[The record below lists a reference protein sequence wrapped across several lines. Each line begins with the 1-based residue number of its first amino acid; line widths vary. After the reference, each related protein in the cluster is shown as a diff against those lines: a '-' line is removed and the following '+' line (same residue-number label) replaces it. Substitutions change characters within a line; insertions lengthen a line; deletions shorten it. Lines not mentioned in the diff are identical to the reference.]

1 MWSTIGSY
9 IVLIFGIGN
18 ILNGLLVSRVSNFSF
33 STLFPLILGV
43 ICTAVGCLKLTKFK
57 DTPLIPHSGVRIT
70 LLCVLGV
77 FLLSFVNV
85 QYLIIKN
92 GQEQSEKGD
101 ALIVLGAA
109 LHGNKPSRALVN
121 RLELAADWLETNPN
135 APVIVTGGQGA
146 GELETEAEV
155 MRTFLIKRGVAPKR
169 IYMEDQA
176 TNTLENFTY
185 SKPILEKAGVANKKI
200 VVVTND
206 FHLFRSK
213 MLANRVGIQCEGL
226 GAQTPII
233 IQWNSYV
240 REYFA
245 VLKSFMV
252 DRM

>member
-1 MWSTIGSY
+1 
-9 IVLIFGIGN
+9 
-18 ILNGLLVSRVSNFSF
+18 
-33 STLFPLILGV
+33 
-43 ICTAVGCLKLTKFK
+43 
-57 DTPLIPHSGVRIT
+57 
-70 LLCVLGV
+70 
-77 FLLSFVNV
+77 
-85 QYLIIKN
+85 
-92 GQEQSEKGD
+92 
-101 ALIVLGAA
+101 
-109 LHGNKPSRALVN
+109 
-121 RLELAADWLETNPN
+121 
-135 APVIVTGGQGA
+135 
-146 GELETEAEV
+146 
-155 MRTFLIKRGVAPKR
+155 
-169 IYMEDQA
+169 
-176 TNTLENFTY
+176 FTY